1 MIRIEEYTQKLIDL
15 LKHAFSDR
23 LVYVGLQGSY
33 LRQEATDTSD
43 IDIMAVIDDLDF
55 ADLDRYRSVLEKAGN
70 YELSCGFLCG
80 KDELANWN
88 PLEICHLTHTTKDL
102 FGSLKDLVPVYTE
115 QDERKYIQFSI
126 NTLYHEVCH
135 ARIHSDET
143 EQKSRICACFKSLFF
158 ILQNICYLS
167 TGVFPETK
175 KKLLNAVTGEDKD
188 VFKRSLA
195 VRSAADI
202 DSGRD
207 LALLFHWCQRYT
219 AEF

>member
-102 FGSLKDLVPVYTE
+102 FGSLKESIFSLV
-115 QDERKYIQFSI
+115 
-126 NTLYHEVCH
+126 
-135 ARIHSDET
+135 
-143 EQKSRICACFKSLFF
+143 
-158 ILQNICYLS
+158 
-167 TGVFPETK
+167 
-175 KKLLNAVTGEDKD
+175 
-188 VFKRSLA
+188 
-195 VRSAADI
+195 
-202 DSGRD
+202 
-207 LALLFHWCQRYT
+207 
-219 AEF
+219 

>member
-1 MIRIEEYTQKLIDL
+1 M
-15 LKHAFSDR
+15 
-23 LVYVGLQGSY
+23 
-33 LRQEATDTSD
+33 DTSD

-158 ILQNICYLS
+158 ILQNICYLN

-175 KKLLNAVTGEDKD
+175 KKLLNAVAGEDKD